1 MNTIECLIRLI
12 TVAILLCLPATS
24 MAQTFNST
32 IQRSLPDRIESDDP
46 VPLSIVLEGELS
58 FGALTVGGISGSLS
72 ISPEGTRI
80 PRGGVSGVYSTY
92 SEGKFTVSGTPNTLV
107 TVELPAGG
115 VSLESGT
122 STMSVDELI
131 TDTPLTTTLDENGK
145 ATWKLG
151 GRLNVAAGQQPGN
164 YSGYILIMVNY

>member
-1 MNTIECLIRLI
+1 MKAMRSLFRLI
-12 TVAILLCLPATS
+12 TMVALSGGSVAVS
-24 MAQTFNST
+24 AQTFNST
-32 IQRSLPDRIESDDP
+32 IVRNLPDRIETDDP
-46 VPLSIVLEGELS
+46 LPLSIVLEGELS
-58 FGALTVGGISGSLS
+58 FGALTVGSISGSLS

-80 PRGGVSGVYSTY
+80 PQGGVSAVYSSY
-92 SEGKFTVSGTPNTLV
+92 SEGKFTVYGTPNTLV
-107 TVELPAGG
+107 TVQLPAGA

-122 STMSVDELI
+122 STMPVDEFV

-151 GRLNVAAGQQPGN
+151 GKLNVSAGQQPGN

>member
-1 MNTIECLIRLI
+1 MKKLFRMILM
-12 TVAILLCLPATS
+12 VSLLCGCAS
-24 MAQTFNST
+24 VMGQTVNTT
-32 IQRSLPDRIESDDP
+32 ILKNLPDRIETDDP
-46 VPLSIVLEGELS
+46 VSLSIVLEGELS
-58 FGALTVGGISGSLS
+58 FGALTVGGVSGSLS

-80 PRGGVSGVYSTY
+80 PSGGVSGVYSPY
-92 SEGKFTVSGTPNTLV
+92 SEGKFTVYGAPNTLV
-107 TVELPAGG
+107 SVLLPAGS

-122 STMSVDELI
+122 SAMSVGELV

-151 GRLNVAAGQQPGN
+151 GRLNVSAGQEPGA